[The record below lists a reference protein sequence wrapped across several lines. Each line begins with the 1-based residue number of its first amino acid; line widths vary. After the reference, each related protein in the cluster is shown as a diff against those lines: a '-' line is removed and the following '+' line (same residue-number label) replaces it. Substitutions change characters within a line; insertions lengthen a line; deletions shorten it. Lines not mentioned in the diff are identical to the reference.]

1 MEDGT
6 DYCRARTSG
15 GVQHDDLQ
23 SSADQ
28 ALQTE
33 LEAATENTSPPLQ
46 ETNPSCSGVMILN
59 GHDIVVQ
66 R

>member
-1 MEDGT
+1 MED
-6 DYCRARTSG
+6 DHCSARD
-15 GVQHDDLQ
+15 VQHDDPE

-33 LEAATENTSPPLQ
+33 QAAATENTCPPLQ
-46 ETNPSCSGVMILN
+46 ESDPSCSGVMILN
-59 GHDIVVQ
+59 DYDIVVQ